1 MTTLLD
7 EIGVSN
13 TVAQVCE
20 LEDQP
25 ELVAQIA
32 NVYNAMQRKA

>member
-1 MTTLLD
+1 MATLLND
-7 EIGVSN
+7 KGVSH
-13 TVAQVCE
+13 TVMQVCE